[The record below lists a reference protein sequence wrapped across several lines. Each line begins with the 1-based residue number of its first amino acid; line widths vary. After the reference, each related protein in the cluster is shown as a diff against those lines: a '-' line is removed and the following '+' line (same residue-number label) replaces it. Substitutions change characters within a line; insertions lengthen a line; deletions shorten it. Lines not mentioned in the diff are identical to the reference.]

1 MATLEWLLFNFNS
14 DHGAPGSLTVPQPTT
29 HRRQETGSRRNPSA
43 LQRTIKAH
51 ILQHRTADDP
61 QQRQKQTA
69 NASRYQFAQHRPLY
83 APHPVSSYPSMA
95 PLQLLLCCAASLVIA
110 NAVAGLELSPQLL
123 NEQAAAG
130 SNNKAKTQYTPF
142 PGLVDDD
149 VEVEAVELPL
159 DVDQDENVEQLPQ
172 PTRSHH
178 SLPPAWLQFA
188 DPEPVQ
194 KPRVSSN
201 KAAFIK
207 LPSTLNSQHKHAHA
221 HGSGHA
227 STRGQSS
234 CTIEITSKVPGI
246 CEPMGMGVGSAC
258 ISGEFM
264 EVYSASHCTN
274 F

>member
-1 MATLEWLLFNFNS
+1 
-14 DHGAPGSLTVPQPTT
+14 
-29 HRRQETGSRRNPSA
+29 
-43 LQRTIKAH
+43 
-51 ILQHRTADDP
+51 
-61 QQRQKQTA
+61 
-69 NASRYQFAQHRPLY
+69 
-83 APHPVSSYPSMA
+83 MA
-95 PLQLLLCCAASLVIA
+95 PLQLLLCCATSLVIA
-110 NAVAGLELSPQLL
+110 HAVAGLELSPQLL
-123 NEQAAAG
+123 SEQAN
-130 SNNKAKTQYTPF
+130 SNKAKTQYTPF

-194 KPRVSSN
+194 KPRASSN

-207 LPSTLNSQHKHAHA
+207 LPPTLNSQHKHSHG
-221 HGSGHA
+221 HGGSGHA
-227 STRGQSS
+227 QTHGHGS